1 MNPRRPYEV
10 VDAFEEELAAYCG
23 SPFAVAVDSCT
34 NALFLS
40 LRWMAMTWPSLLEY
54 PVRLPKRTY
63 IGVLQAAQNAG
74 FSVDWVD
81 RWNVSSA
88 TVGGDFYTLSPLKI
102 ADCARY
108 LRADMYWED
117 TLMCLSFHAAK
128 QLPIGRG
135 GAILTDNKDFVDWA
149 RRARQDGRTPG
160 DDSIPPLFP
169 AWHMYMT
176 PDYAARGLW
185 LLSRLP
191 DSPPPLP
198 QENYPDLSML
208 CEPTAYEVGYGY

>member
-40 LRWMAMTWPSLLEY
+40 LVYERSLISG
-54 PVRLPKRTY
+54 RLPTLGIPKRTY
-63 IGVLQAAQNAG
+63 IGVVQAASNAG
-74 FSVDWVD
+74 WETIYNDAEWVSWYSLAPTSVVDSARHISAGQYFSG
-81 RWNVSSA
+81 A
-88 TVGGDFYTLSPLKI
+88 
-102 ADCARY
+102 
-108 LRADMYWED
+108 
-117 TLMCLSFHAAK
+117 LMCLSFHAAK

-135 GAILTDNKDFVDWA
+135 GAILTDDEDFYFWA

-160 DDSIPPLFP
+160 DDGARPLFP

-191 DSPPPLP
+191 DSPPALP
-198 QENYPDLSML
+198 MEVYPDLSVL
-208 CEPTAYEVGYGY
+208 CEPTAYEVGCGY

>member
-1 MNPRRPYEV
+1 MTPRRPYEG

-23 SPFAVAVDSCT
+23 APFAVAVDSCT
-34 NALFLS
+34 TALFLS
-40 LRWMAMTWPSLLEY
+40 LEWEY
-54 PVRLPKRTY
+54 RRRTEQQGLPILHIPRRTY
-63 IGVLQAAQNAG
+63 IGVQQAAMNSCWHIA
-74 FSVDWVD
+74 FTDDSWDDAYALLPTRVID
-81 RWNVSSA
+81 SA
-88 TVGGDFYTLSPLKI
+88 RHISRGMYFDGTL
-102 ADCARY
+102 
-108 LRADMYWED
+108 
-117 TLMCLSFHAAK
+117 TCLSFHAAK

-135 GAILTDNKDFVDWA
+135 GAILTDNQDFVNWA

-160 DDSIPPLFP
+160 DDSVSPLFP

-176 PDYAARGLW
+176 PPDAARGLW

-198 QENYPDLSML
+198 EEVYPDLSVL